1 MQAPRRCGERCQ
13 HIGWLD
19 LLPLGAWLLA
29 SGRCRHCGAKLPTGI
44 PVLES
49 FMLLLVALSA
59 VRAPTAP
66 EAVAACV
73 LGGTLIPLVVAD
85 SRHQVL
91 PDALTLTLL
100 ASGLLA
106 ASVLPSATLPAALLG
121 AALGS
126 GSFLAVRWLYLR
138 WRGFEALG
146 LGDVKLMAGLGAWFG
161 PMWLPVLVLVAA
173 GGGLLSTVVLF
184 RMANRAISAT
194 TRVPFGV
201 YLGLSALLV
210 WAAKD
215 HLPAG
220 PAW

>member
-1 MQAPRRCGERCQ
+1 MQAAPGCDERCRE
-13 HIGWLD
+13 IGVPD

-29 SGRCRHCGAKLPTGI
+29 NGRCRHCGARLPTGV

-59 VRAPTAP
+59 LLAPTVT

-91 PDALTLTLL
+91 PDVLTFTLFV
-100 ASGLLA
+100 SGLLA
-106 ASVLPSATLPAALLG
+106 ACLLPSAALSAALLG

-126 GSFLAVRWLYLR
+126 GSFLGLRWLYLR
-138 WRGFEALG
+138 WRGYEALG

-173 GGGLLSTVVLF
+173 GGGILSTMVLF
-184 RMANRAISAT
+184 RMEGRTISNL

-210 WAAKD
+210 WLARGNV
-215 HLPAG
+215 PAG
-220 PAW
+220 